1 MGKKKTFKTKT
12 LVTRI
17 DLVKIELVKEI
28 KMVIDTVS
36 DMLTRIRN
44 ANMVKHQIVQIP
56 NTRMSLAISKI
67 LKEEG
72 FIKNYENYEENARKY
87 ILISLKYMGKARKPV
102 IVKIERISK
111 PGLRVY
117 SGSQQLP
124 KVLDNLG
131 IAIISTSQGVMT
143 NLKAKELG
151 IGGEILCYIW

>member
-1 MGKKKTFKTKT
+1 M
-12 LVTRI
+12 VT
-17 DLVKIELVKEI
+17 
-28 KMVIDTVS
+28 DTIA

-56 NTRMSLAISKI
+56 VTKISIAIAVI

-72 FIKNYENYEENARKY
+72 FIEDFNNYQEDNKQY
-87 ILISLKYMGKARKPV
+87 LLLSLKYIGKSRQPV
-102 IVKIERISK
+102 ISKIKRISK

-117 SGSQQLP
+117 SKSNDLP

-131 IAIISTSQGVMT
+131 IAIISTSKGVMT